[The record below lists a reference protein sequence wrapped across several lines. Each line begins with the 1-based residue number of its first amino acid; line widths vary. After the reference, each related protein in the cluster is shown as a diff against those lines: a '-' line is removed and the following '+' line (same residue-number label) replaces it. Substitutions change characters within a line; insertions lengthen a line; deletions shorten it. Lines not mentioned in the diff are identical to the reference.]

1 MTSRKILDAC
11 FWFVVVV
18 TLLAALPLGSAR
30 PWAWN
35 TLSLLYA
42 LTGLVV
48 AGVLVKNPRVAGN
61 APPLMPLLFPVS
73 AYLLVLLWA
82 MLQTLP
88 IWPESLAHPL
98 WAQASAALEMP
109 VSGRIAVDPQTAT
122 ASFVRLLGYLYL
134 FLMVVFMAN
143 SRERARQVLHAVVLG
158 TALYAAYGLIVYFS
172 GNETV
177 LWFDKWAYKK
187 DLTATFVNRNSCATF
202 MGMGV
207 LTVAGLLMQH
217 MVKNNRFEYGLRSGM
232 RYMLLALLTPYALWL
247 LSSFTLLLTALL
259 LTNSRA
265 GFVSVGIALI
275 VLALL
280 IVPKKRWSVAAKMAL
295 TGVIAA
301 GLLLFLEAQSSK
313 TAGRLLETD
322 LAEEGRPAVFKLT
335 FAAIEGAPLTG
346 HGLGGFLNAF
356 ALYRDGTVIGTYDK
370 AHSDYLELAFDL
382 GIPAAL
388 LFTAVF
394 VAVLWRVRRGWQAR
408 SNQRYV
414 QAIALA
420 VSLQVFLHAL
430 VDFSLQIP
438 AVAALFTLLLAA
450 AYARSFPAVRER

>member
-1 MTSRKILDAC
+1 L
-11 FWFVVVV
+11 
-18 TLLAALPLGSAR
+18 
-30 PWAWN
+30 
-35 TLSLLYA
+35 
-42 LTGLVV
+42 
-48 AGVLVKNPRVAGN
+48 
-61 APPLMPLLFPVS
+61 
-73 AYLLVLLWA
+73 
-82 MLQTLP
+82 
-88 IWPESLAHPL
+88 
-98 WAQASAALEMP
+98 
-109 VSGRIAVDPQTAT
+109 
-122 ASFVRLLGYLYL
+122 
-134 FLMVVFMAN
+134 
-143 SRERARQVLHAVVLG
+143 
-158 TALYAAYGLIVYFS
+158 
-172 GNETV
+172 
-177 LWFDKWAYKK
+177 
-187 DLTATFVNRNSCATF
+187 
-202 MGMGV
+202 
-207 LTVAGLLMQH
+207 
-217 MVKNNRFEYGLRSGM
+217 
-232 RYMLLALLTPYALWL
+232 
-247 LSSFTLLLTALL
+247 
-259 LTNSRA
+259 
-265 GFVSVGIALI
+265 
-275 VLALL
+275 
-280 IVPKKRWSVAAKMAL
+280 
-295 TGVIAA
+295 
-301 GLLLFLEAQSSK
+301 SK